1 MMSIT
6 DDAMA
11 MIADDAPRD
20 VESFKALLALYD
32 QAEGIEQQQVGQ
44 CIEGFIVGIGDPVV
58 LAECMELAGDD

>member
-1 MMSIT
+1 MTIT
-6 DDAMA
+6 DDASA
-11 MIADDAPRD
+11 LIADGAPRD

-58 LAECMELAGDD
+58 LEECMDLWDDD